1 MKQTRS
7 SIDGF
12 IPRRP
17 GAQLGDLHEKEQAK
31 PIDRSLHT
39 GTDSVR
45 EIVGVPR
52 TNKEFGRSD
61 IDDSLKDIDDETISG
76 KVGKKETRRQRRRN
90 RRAAGRHPSRTKRI
104 IKWAAILLLV
114 IVLAIGGFV
123 AFRALLAG
131 GNIFQGNLFDL
142 VQNEPLK
149 EDQNGRSNF
158 LVFGTAEDS
167 EGGTHEGGNLTDSIM
182 VISVDQD
189 KKDAYLISIPRD
201 LWVDYNTT
209 DCLVG
214 YRGKINAAYL
224 CASND
229 GQDERAG
236 AAALQAKAGEILGL
250 DVQYYIHLNFTA
262 VVEAVDAVGGV
273 EVTIETDDPR
283 GILDRNFDWKCNYTC
298 FYVKYEQGEVAQLD
312 GERALA
318 LARARNAAGGYGL
331 AGGNFDREQN
341 QQKIIK
347 ALREKAVSVGTLT
360 NLGAVTGLID
370 ALGNNLRTN
379 IETKEIRTLM
389 ALGTEISSESILSV
403 SLVDEEEPLVTTGN
417 ISGQSIVQ
425 PIAGLYDYSDIRRYV
440 NRTLNA
446 SPIMRE
452 DPQVIVLNG
461 GRAAGMA
468 QIESDSLTDQGFTV
482 ILVDNA
488 PEASYDTVEVYQLD
502 ETKTASAAKL
512 AAVYGVTVKTETPPA
527 SVVGEAD
534 FLIILG
540 PQQ

>member
-17 GAQLGDLHEKEQAK
+17 GAQLGDLHEKEQVT

-45 EIVGVPR
+45 EIVGIPR

-76 KVGKKETRRQRRRN
+76 KVGKKESRRQRRRH
-90 RRAAGRHPSRTKRI
+90 RRAAAKHPSRAKRI
-104 IKWAAILLLV
+104 IKWVAILLLV
-114 IVLAIGGFV
+114 LVLAVGGYV
-123 AFRALLAG
+123 AFRAIVAG
-131 GNIFQGNLFDL
+131 GNVFQGNLFDL

-149 EDQNGRSNF
+149 EDENGRSNF

-331 AGGNFDREQN
+331 PGGNFDREQN

-488 PEASYDTVEVYQLD
+488 PDGDYQPVEIYQLS

-512 AAVYGVTVKTETPPA
+512 AEVYGVTVKTDTPPA

-540 PQQ
+540 PQ

>member
-76 KVGKKETRRQRRRN
+76 KFGKKETRRQKRRQ
-90 RRAAGRHPSRTKRI
+90 RRAIGKHPSRTKRI
-104 IKWAAILLLV
+104 IKWVAILLLV

-123 AFRALLAG
+123 AFRAIVAG
-131 GNIFQGNLFDL
+131 GNVFQGNLFDL

-149 EDQNGRSNF
+149 EDENGRSNF

-488 PEASYDTVEVYQLD
+488 PEGTYDTVEVYQLD
-502 ETKTASAAKL
+502 ETKTASAGKL
-512 AAVYGVTVKTETPPA
+512 AAIYGVTVKTETPPA